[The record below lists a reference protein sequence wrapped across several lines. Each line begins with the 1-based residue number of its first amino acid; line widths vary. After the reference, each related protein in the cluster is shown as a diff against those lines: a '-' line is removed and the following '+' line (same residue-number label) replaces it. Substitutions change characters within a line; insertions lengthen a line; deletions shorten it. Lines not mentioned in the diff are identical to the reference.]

1 MLSCELNHSINLKSV
16 QVKIKCLIID
26 DEPLAAA
33 LIEAHVTQMPN
44 LEVVAICINAL
55 EGFEILK
62 NQSIDLIFLDI
73 QMPLLTGIEFLKSL
87 SNPPKVIFTTAY
99 REYAIE
105 SYELE
110 VVDYLLKPISFD
122 RFFKAINKFF
132 KTIETV
138 APVNAI
144 IGSQKTTGFI
154 YVNSNK
160 KQHKVSFS
168 EILYVESIK
177 DYIRIHLCDKTI
189 VTKDKISEFEHKLP
203 ANLLRTHRSY
213 IVNADKITAYTVH
226 DIEIGNIE
234 IPIGISYKKQLLE
247 KLKV

>member
-1 MLSCELNHSINLKSV
+1 MH
-16 QVKIKCLIID
+16 VKIKCLISE

-33 LIEAHVTQMPN
+33 LIEAHVKQVPN
-44 LEVVAICINAL
+44 LEVVAICMNAL

-62 NQSIDLIFLDI
+62 KQSVDLIFLDI

-132 KTIETV
+132 KAIESA
-138 APVNAI
+138 APVKVI
-144 IGSQKTTGFI
+144 IDSQNTSGFV

-160 KQHKVSFS
+160 KHHKISFS

-177 DYIRIHLCDKTI
+177 DYIRIHLADKRI
-189 VTKDKISEFEHKLP
+189 ITKDKISDFEHKLP
-203 ANLLRTHRSY
+203 SSFLRTHRSY
-213 IVNADKITAYTVH
+213 IVNTDKITAYTANDV
-226 DIEIGNIE
+226 EIGRIE
-234 IPIGISYKKQLLE
+234 IPIGISYKKGVLE
-247 KLKV
+247 ALKR

>member
-1 MLSCELNHSINLKSV
+1 V
-16 QVKIKCLIID
+16 RIKCLIID

-33 LIEAHVTQMPN
+33 LIEAHVKQVPN

-62 NQSIDLIFLDI
+62 KQSIDLIFLDI

-132 KTIETV
+132 KTIETEKPSTV
-138 APVNAI
+138 I
-144 IGSQKTTGFI
+144 LESKEISKYI

-160 KQHKVSFS
+160 KQHKISFS

-177 DYIRIHLCDKTI
+177 DYIRIHLTDRSI
-189 VTKDKISEFEHKLP
+189 ITKDKISEFEHKLP
-203 ANLLRTHRSY
+203 SSFLRTHRSY
-213 IVNADKITAYTVH
+213 IVNTDKITAYTVH
-226 DIEIGNIE
+226 DVEIGEIE

-247 KLKV
+247 KLKG

>member
-1 MLSCELNHSINLKSV
+1 
-16 QVKIKCLIID
+16 VKIKCLIID
-26 DEPLAAA
+26 DEPLAAS
-33 LIEAHVTQMPN
+33 LIEAHVAKVPN
-44 LEVVAICINAL
+44 LEVVATCINAL

-62 NQSIDLIFLDI
+62 TQSIDLIFLDI
-73 QMPLLTGIEFLKSL
+73 QMPLLTGIEFLKAL

-132 KTIETV
+132 KTIESI
-138 APVNAI
+138 APVHTI
-144 IGSQKTTGFI
+144 TDSQNTTDFI
-154 YVNSNK
+154 YVNANK
-160 KQHKVSFS
+160 KHHKISFS
-168 EILYVESIK
+168 DIVYAESIK
-177 DYIRIHLCDKTI
+177 DYIRIHLADKTI
-189 VTKDKISEFEHKLP
+189 VTKEKISEFEHKLP
-203 ANLLRTHRSY
+203 ANFLRTHRSY
-213 IVNADKITAYTVH
+213 IVNADKITAYTVN

>member
-1 MLSCELNHSINLKSV
+1 
-16 QVKIKCLIID
+16 VKVNCIIID
-26 DEPLAAA
+26 DEPLATA
-33 LIEAHVTQMPN
+33 LIEAHVANIPN
-44 LEVVAICINAL
+44 LNIIAVCNNAL
-55 EGFEILK
+55 EGFEVLK
-62 NQSIDLIFLDI
+62 TQSVDLIFLDI

-132 KTIETV
+132 KTIET
-138 APVNAI
+138 NTSI
-144 IGSQKTTGFI
+144 ITVSDSQEVSKFI

-160 KQHKVSFS
+160 KQHKISFS

-177 DYIRIHLCDKTI
+177 DYIRIHLHDKTI
-189 VTKDKISEFEHKLP
+189 VTKDKISDFEQKLSSDF
-203 ANLLRTHRSY
+203 LRTHRSY
-213 IVNADKITAYTVH
+213 IVNSDKITAYTVN
-226 DIEIGNIE
+226 DVEIGNIE

-247 KLKV
+247 KLKI

>member
-1 MLSCELNHSINLKSV
+1 MH
-16 QVKIKCLIID
+16 VKIKCLIID

-33 LIEAHVTQMPN
+33 LIEAHVNQVPN
-44 LEVVAICINAL
+44 LEVVAICMNAL

-62 NQSIDLIFLDI
+62 KQSVDLIFLDI

-132 KTIETV
+132 KAIESA
-138 APVNAI
+138 APVKVSI
-144 IGSQKTTGFI
+144 DSQNTSGFV

-160 KQHKVSFS
+160 KHHKISFS

-177 DYIRIHLCDKTI
+177 DYIRIHLHDKTI
-189 VTKDKISEFEHKLP
+189 VTKDKISDFAQKLP
-203 ANLLRTHRSY
+203 ANFLRTHRSY
-213 IVNADKITAYTVH
+213 IVNSDKITAYTVH
-226 DIEIGNIE
+226 DVEIGSIE

-247 KLKV
+247 ELKV

>member
-1 MLSCELNHSINLKSV
+1 VNINC
-16 QVKIKCLIID
+16 IIID

-33 LIEAHVTQMPN
+33 LIEAHVANIPN
-44 LEVVAICINAL
+44 LTIIAICSNAL
-55 EGFEILK
+55 EGFEVLK
-62 NQSIDLIFLDI
+62 TQTVDLIFLDI

-132 KTIETV
+132 KTIEPLV
-138 APVNAI
+138 PVKPKVEA
-144 IGSQKTTGFI
+144 QETTGFI

-160 KQHKVSFS
+160 KHHKISFS

-177 DYIRIHLCDKTI
+177 DYIRIHLHDKTI

-203 ANLLRTHRSY
+203 FSFLRIHRSY

-226 DIEIGNIE
+226 DVEIGDIE
-234 IPIGISYKKQLLE
+234 IPIGISYKRQLLE
-247 KLKV
+247 KLKM

>member
-1 MLSCELNHSINLKSV
+1 MKINC
-16 QVKIKCLIID
+16 IIID

-33 LIEAHVTQMPN
+33 LIEAHVANIPN
-44 LEVVAICINAL
+44 LSIIATCSNAL
-55 EGFEILK
+55 EGFEVLK
-62 NQSIDLIFLDI
+62 THAIDLIFLDI

-132 KTIETV
+132 KTIESKPSTV
-138 APVNAI
+138 VVSEPQETSKYIFVNA
-144 IGSQKTTGFI
+144 
-154 YVNSNK
+154 NK
-160 KQHKVSFS
+160 KQHKISFS
-168 EILYVESIK
+168 EIAYVESIK
-177 DYIRIHLCDKTI
+177 DYIRIHLTGKTI

-203 ANLLRTHRSY
+203 SNFLRTHRSY
-213 IVNADKITAYTVH
+213 IVNADKITAYTVN
-226 DIEIGNIE
+226 DIEIGELE

>member
-1 MLSCELNHSINLKSV
+1 
-16 QVKIKCLIID
+16 VKVNCIIID

-33 LIEAHVTQMPN
+33 LIEAHVANIPN
-44 LEVVAICINAL
+44 LNIVATCSNAL
-55 EGFEILK
+55 EGFEVLK
-62 NQSIDLIFLDI
+62 TQAVDLIFLDI

-132 KTIETV
+132 KTIEV
-138 APVNAI
+138 KSSRVVVSEPQEVSKYIFVNA
-144 IGSQKTTGFI
+144 
-154 YVNSNK
+154 NK
-160 KQHKVSFS
+160 KQHKISFS
-168 EILYVESIK
+168 DIVYVESIK
-177 DYIRIHLCDKTI
+177 DYIRIHLTNKTI
-189 VTKDKISEFEHKLP
+189 VTKDKISDFEHKLSS
-203 ANLLRTHRSY
+203 NFLRTHRSY
-213 IVNADKITAYTVH
+213 IVNADKITAYTVN
-226 DIEIGNIE
+226 DVEIGDLE

>member
-1 MLSCELNHSINLKSV
+1 MKVNCI
-16 QVKIKCLIID
+16 IID

-33 LIEAHVTQMPN
+33 LIEAHVANIPN
-44 LEVVAICINAL
+44 VNIIATCTNAL
-55 EGFEILK
+55 EGFEVLK
-62 NQSIDLIFLDI
+62 TQSVDLIFLDI

-132 KTIETV
+132 KTIESKSSTV
-138 APVNAI
+138 VVSEPQEVSKYIFVN
-144 IGSQKTTGFI
+144 
-154 YVNSNK
+154 VNK
-160 KQHKVSFS
+160 KQHKISFS
-168 EILYVESIK
+168 EIVYVESIK
-177 DYIRIHLCDKTI
+177 DYIRIHLTDKTI
-189 VTKDKISEFEHKLP
+189 VTKDKISEFEYKLSS
-203 ANLLRTHRSY
+203 NFLRTHRSY
-213 IVNADKITAYTVH
+213 IVNADKITAYTVN
-226 DIEIGNIE
+226 DVEIGDLE

>member
-1 MLSCELNHSINLKSV
+1 VNINC
-16 QVKIKCLIID
+16 IIID

-33 LIEAHVTQMPN
+33 LIEAHVANIPN
-44 LEVVAICINAL
+44 LTIIAICSNAL
-55 EGFEILK
+55 EGFEVLK
-62 NQSIDLIFLDI
+62 TQTVDLIFLDI

-132 KTIETV
+132 KTIEPSV
-138 APVNAI
+138 PVRPKVEA
-144 IGSQKTTGFI
+144 QETKGFI

-160 KQHKVSFS
+160 KHHKISFS

-177 DYIRIHLCDKTI
+177 DYIRIHLHDKTI

-203 ANLLRTHRSY
+203 FSFLRIHRSY

-226 DIEIGNIE
+226 DVEIGDIE
-234 IPIGISYKKQLLE
+234 IPIGISYKRQLLE
-247 KLKV
+247 KLKM